1 MGQLVAMIRS
11 LAVTVLLVIVGTYT
25 TLGQTDPT
33 FLGFKNG
40 QACQCECECPT
51 PSSTKC
57 QCDCDCPRPGS
68 SCGPGFTQVCPSP
81 DGNCPDDYMPLCP
94 EDLTAA
100 GRADLA
106 LEEDRDAYSLPSPYS
121 FVCQGKTHKCSF
133 DLDFAPDCSSI
144 TKAKPS
150 CTPKKTKCNK
160 KTITFPSGDK
170 DMRCLVT
177 GTYKN
182 TGKKQSFTGFKIAT
196 NPDYTKTT
204 TTTTTTAPPT
214 PAAKDYNC
222 QCVPDFMLY
231 MGQMAM
237 ATNRNG
243 FMGSCV
249 CVAGMMEV

>member
-1 MGQLVAMIRS
+1 MIRT
-11 LAVTVLLVIVGTYT
+11 LAVTGLLVLVGTYT
-25 TLGQTDPT
+25 TSGQTDPN

-40 QACQCECECPT
+40 QECQCECECPT
-51 PSSTKC
+51 PASTKC
-57 QCDCDCPRPGS
+57 MCDCDCPRPGS

-81 DGNCPDDYMPLCP
+81 DGSCPADYMPLCP
-94 EDLTAA
+94 ADLTAA
-100 GRADLA
+100 GRADPA
-106 LEEDRDAYSLPSPYS
+106 LVEDRDAYTSKPE
-121 FVCQGKTHKCSF
+121 FVCAGKTVKCTF
-133 DLDFAPDCSSI
+133 ALDFAPDCSSI
-144 TKAKPS
+144 TKAKPT
-150 CTPKKTKCNK
+150 CTPKKTKCSK
-160 KTITFPSGDK
+160 KTITFPTGEK

-182 TGKKQSFTGFKIAT
+182 NGKKQTFTGFKIEP
-196 NPDYTKTT
+196 NPDYTTTT

-214 PAAKDYNC
+214 PAPKDYNC

-237 ATNRNG
+237 ASNRNG